1 MGPSAAWAQHIES
14 NKALPSSTSK
24 LAHSLSA
31 APWQH
36 LTNAPSPAP
45 CRPPS
50 STPLL
55 QRSRLLEANYLT
67 SYVDR
72 ASERSKKGLKDEVLA
87 ELAKD
92 KKASEAEKRV

>member
-1 MGPSAAWAQHIES
+1 V
-14 NKALPSSTSK
+14 
-24 LAHSLSA
+24 
-31 APWQH
+31 
-36 LTNAPSPAP
+36 
-45 CRPPS
+45 
-50 STPLL
+50 